1 MVEDFFQSVLNL
13 KNIQRTGWKKNLGL
27 KNGESVADHSFSMA
41 LMSMILSDLHNLD
54 TNKILRMALLHDLA
68 ESKIGDLAPDE
79 IEKLEKIDKENKTME
94 KILNDLPSVLRKE
107 YHKIWLEYQT
117 RKSQESVFVHEID
130 KLEMAFQAIEYLK
143 KGHSKKNLQTFIN
156 SAKTEIKNEH
166 LRNILN
172 KLLESMK

>member
-1 MVEDFFQSVLNL
+1 LVEDFFQSVLNL
-13 KNIQRTGWKKNLGL
+13 KNIQRTGWKKNLDL

-41 LMSMILSDLHNLD
+41 LMSMILSDLHHLD

-79 IEKLEKIDKENKTME
+79 IEKLEKIDKENQTME

>member
-1 MVEDFFQSVLNL
+1 
-13 KNIQRTGWKKNLGL
+13 
-27 KNGESVADHSFSMA
+27 
-41 LMSMILSDLHNLD
+41 
-54 TNKILRMALLHDLA
+54 
-68 ESKIGDLAPDE
+68 
-79 IEKLEKIDKENKTME
+79 ME

-117 RKSQESVFVHEID
+117 RETQESVFVHEID

-143 KGHSKKNLQTFIN
+143 KGHSKKNLQTFID